1 MNSAVIRRVVKVGG
15 SLLLRPDL
23 PQDLNAWLANQTP
36 AQTLVIVGGGQLI
49 DAIRKLDAVRHT
61 DTVSVHWRC
70 VESLRT
76 TFEFFADWFPH
87 WPTIRNAA
95 EYTAALDRGFACDY
109 PTLIAVSA
117 FYRPQQEFDL
127 PTDWRTTT
135 DAIATVLA
143 VECSAD
149 ELVLLKSCEVD
160 SSLSL
165 EQLAAAGIVDEAM
178 APMAQR
184 IDSIRVEP
192 LGSSRKQMSCCQ
204 PGITEF

>member
-1 MNSAVIRRVVKVGG
+1 MNSAVMNSAVMNSAVIRRVIKVGG

-23 PQDLNAWLANQTP
+23 PQVLNAWLANQTP

-49 DAIRKLDAVRHT
+49 DAIRKLDAIRRT
-61 DTVSVHWRC
+61 DAVSVHWRC

-76 TFEFFADWFPH
+76 TFEFFADWFPR
-87 WPTIRNAA
+87 WPTVRNA
-95 EYTAALDRGFACDY
+95 EQFRAALDCGFSCDY

-117 FYRPQQEFDL
+117 FYSPQHDFDL

-160 SSLSL
+160 PSLSL
-165 EQLAAAGIVDEAM
+165 GQLAAAGIVDEAM

-192 LGSSRKQMSCCQ
+192 LAGQRHC
-204 PGITEF
+204 